1 MQIWLD
7 KNFLPFLNKQNR
19 QHAQLGNRGYYAT
32 AMPPLG
38 EIVSTHETIR
48 HRSRGGE
55 AVEPTTRTARTRP
68 RIVARL
74 LTIVIL
80 CSTFACSA
88 QDIFSPKELTF
99 QDGFGSRK
107 GDRRIYVLTG
117 GGWIRGIRYGDPDQF
132 VTAWI
137 AQHPLATITSVSKMP
152 IKADELVY
160 IWIEDQASSL
170 NVDLVRAGIF
180 PGGAMADM
188 VDNDKGLTELL
199 NNPKL
204 ADARA
209 LVEKERAEN
218 PRNSQRDW
226 SPRMNTIDTW
236 TRSRRRRLR
245 RAKKSWEYGRTQ

>member
-1 MQIWLD
+1 
-7 KNFLPFLNKQNR
+7 
-19 QHAQLGNRGYYAT
+19 
-32 AMPPLG
+32 
-38 EIVSTHETIR
+38 
-48 HRSRGGE
+48 
-55 AVEPTTRTARTRP
+55 VELTTRTAWTPP

-74 LTIVIL
+74 LTIMIL
-80 CSTFACSA
+80 CSTFVCSA
-88 QDIFSPKELTF
+88 PDIFSPKELTF

-132 VTAWI
+132 VKAWI
-137 AQHPLATITSVSKMP
+137 AQHPLATITPVSKMP

-199 NNPKL
+199 KNPKL

-218 PRNSQRDW
+218 PQNRPERLESEDEYNRHMDKIKTAEAEASKEKLGMW
-226 SPRMNTIDTW
+226 SDSMKDEREDAGYP
-236 TRSRRRRLR
+236 
-245 RAKKSWEYGRTQ
+245 